1 VKCSYS
7 ETYPGTP
14 LITEVR
20 RDDDLDGD
28 LDDDDANELQEIMDS
43 EATENIG
50 MVHVFSVISKV
61 QEQLNLFVDRIKQRK
76 EAEKDRKKFL
86 EEEEERKK
94 IEGIPVTVET
104 FLAWKTKFDAEMRAK
119 KKQKVV
125 EDTASKRPTGKQ
137 QFLLDATLSLSDVKL
152 MEEGDVAIDES
163 LFQDIDDL
171 ELEDDDES

>member
-94 IEGIPVTVET
+94 NRRNSCNCRNFSRLENKIRCRNACEE
-104 FLAWKTKFDAEMRAK
+104 KAE
-119 KKQKVV
+119 
-125 EDTASKRPTGKQ
+125 SG
-137 QFLLDATLSLSDVKL
+137 
-152 MEEGDVAIDES
+152 
-163 LFQDIDDL
+163 
-171 ELEDDDES
+171 

>member
-1 VKCSYS
+1 
-7 ETYPGTP
+7 
-14 LITEVR
+14 
-20 RDDDLDGD
+20 
-28 LDDDDANELQEIMDS
+28 
-43 EATENIG
+43 
-50 MVHVFSVISKV
+50 
-61 QEQLNLFVDRIKQRK
+61 
-76 EAEKDRKKFL
+76 
-86 EEEEERKK
+86 
-94 IEGIPVTVET
+94 
-104 FLAWKTKFDAEMRAK
+104 MRAK